1 MIKKRL
7 FSLVLAA
14 AMMGTAI
21 PAGAVELT
29 EEETPSILVVDEAS
43 AQDTTA
49 DAALAVSAEEDAQDP
64 EAYRATHRVVHP
76 EEENH
81 ANLDGIRMLAGK
93 SVSSIY
99 TNKTYTVPAGAAIT
113 HGLDVSKWSDTI
125 NWSKVAKAGTDFT
138 IIRVGY
144 TGYGNGK
151 QVLDPK
157 FERNIT
163 ESAKAGVPAGVYIY
177 SQATTAA
184 EAREEANFCLNA
196 VKNYRISLP
205 IVMDVEF
212 AEDSNGYTGRLY
224 KAKLSKS
231 AQTNV
236 CLAFCETIEKAGYMP
251 MIYAN
256 RSMLENNMNAGTISA
271 KYPIW
276 LANYTTSTSYS
287 GDYAI
292 WQYSETGSVNG
303 IDYPVDC
310 NFGLDLDKVM
320 SGDDDNINNS
330 LPSADNITLS
340 ETAKDVTLGDTF
352 SLTASVTPSEMAGN
366 LKWTSTKPSVA
377 TVSSSGEVKAV
388 GVGTAEIKAVV
399 GNTTA
404 VCTVTVDPEQ
414 TELTELRATALG
426 NVKATWSAA
435 NGAEKY
441 YIYRSLIGKSGSFTR
456 IASTSKTSYKDTS
469 VDHGNTY
476 YYRVKSVRTV
486 DGKAYSSAVS
496 ATQSVVAGVGT
507 ISVTISANEAKL
519 ELGGQTALQ
528 ASIAPA
534 DASEPIAWK
543 TSDSRVA
550 TVDNGTITA
559 RGVGTAI
566 ITAVSDGCSAECV
579 VTVTPKQTAIQT
591 LKKVK
596 AGSVSLSWKTS
607 SGAERYYVYRS
618 TTGENG
624 SFHRVKS
631 TTKTTLKEKNL
642 TRGQQY
648 YYRVTAIKTVDSVR
662 YRSKASVIKSVHA

>member
-7 FSLVLAA
+7 FSLLLAA
-14 AMMGTAI
+14 AMAGTTI
-21 PAGAVELT
+21 PATAVELT
-29 EEETPSILVVDEAS
+29 TEEEMPSIQVMDEAS
-43 AQDTTA
+43 AEEMTQTTA
-49 DAALAVSAEEDAQDP
+49 AEATAEEDNQDP
-64 EAYRATHRVVHP
+64 EAYRATHRTVYP
-76 EEENH
+76 EEEQSLNT
-81 ANLDGIRMLAGK
+81 IRTLAGK

-99 TNKTYTVPAGAAIT
+99 TKKTYTVPAGATIT
-113 HGLDVSKWSDTI
+113 QGLDVSKWDDTI

-151 QVLDPK
+151 QVADPT
-157 FERNIT
+157 FQRNIT
-163 ESAKAGVPAGVYIY
+163 EAAKAGVPAGVYIY
-177 SQATTAA
+177 SQATTTA
-184 EAREEANFCLNA
+184 EAKAEAKFCLDA
-196 VKNYRISLP
+196 VKSYSISLP

-236 CLAFCETIEKAGYMP
+236 CMAFCETIAAAGYTP

-276 LANYTTSTSYS
+276 LANYTTATSYS

-292 WQYSETGSVNG
+292 WQYSETGSVSG
-303 IDYPVDC
+303 IDYPIDC
-310 NFGLDLDKVM
+310 NFGLNLSQIMNGGSNADV
-320 SGDDDNINNS
+320 
-330 LPSADNITLS
+330 PSADEIALSDSTKSVTIGDMFTLH
-340 ETAKDVTLGDTF
+340 
-352 SLTASVTPSEMAGN
+352 ASVMPSEMAN
-366 LKWTSTKPSVA
+366 DLKWTSTKPSVA
-377 TVSSSGEVKAV
+377 TVSGTGEVKTV

-404 VCTVTVDPEQ
+404 ACTVTVKPAQ

-426 NVKATWSAA
+426 NVKATWKAA

-441 YIYRSLIGKSGSFTR
+441 YLYRSTTGESGSFTR
-456 IASTSKTSYKDTS
+456 VASTMKTYYKDTK
-469 VDHGNTY
+469 VKHGTMY
-476 YYRVKSVRTV
+476 YYRVKSVGTA
-486 DGKAYSSAVS
+486 DGKEYSSAVC

-507 ISVTISANEAKL
+507 TEVTLSATEAKL
-519 ELGGQTALQ
+519 EVGNQTTLQ
-528 ASIAPA
+528 GTVAPA
-534 DASEPIAWK
+534 DASEPIAWQ
-543 TSDSRVA
+543 TSNSNVA
-550 TVDNGTITA
+550 TVSNGTITA
-559 RGVGTAI
+559 QGVGTAT
-566 ITAVSDGCSAECV
+566 ITAVSDGCSAMCT
-579 VTVTPKQTAIQT
+579 VTVTPKQTTIES

-596 AGSVSLSWKTS
+596 AGSISVSWKTA

-618 TTGENG
+618 TTGVNG

-662 YRSKASVIKSVHA
+662 YRSKASVIKSIHA